1 MQYPYPLAEK
11 IGDPD
16 LLVGRQREFTLLDNW
31 LANIPRRLS
40 KSRVILARRKS
51 GKTAVVQRIFNRLWN
66 ENGAVIP
73 FYFDIKDSK
82 VWYPDLAINYYC
94 TFVSQYI
101 SFLERDAQLVKTP
114 LSLTQIKEYGLAK
127 SLPVLVNDVTWI
139 SENLSRRIISSDLI
153 WQTAYSAPHRYAD
166 LFDQRILVILDE
178 FQNIAQYVYPDPHF
192 QTAPIET
199 LAGSFHYHVESKIAP
214 MLVTGSYV
222 GLLWK
227 IINQYLEAG
236 RLTPLKF
243 SPYLT
248 PEEGLQAVYKYA
260 EYFKQPI
267 TNETAVQLNELCRAD
282 PFLISCVILNE
293 AVGKDLATSAGVIEA
308 VNYELTNRDS
318 EMSQTWNEYLYRT
331 LNQVNDR
338 HAKTLLLH
346 LNKFADR
353 YWTPSEL
360 KEVLH
365 LDLETNQ
372 IQQRLL
378 ALWVADL
385 IERGT
390 ADIDFR
396 GLQDGTLNIILRQ
409 RLEKEINQFVPN
421 LRQEFHDQV
430 QQLMVEN
437 RKLRGQLNY
446 LSGKL
451 AEHQLAIAFR
461 SRKRVVLS
469 DFFPDAT
476 DTTPLLLVDVRERV
490 LLQRA
495 DGKGLEVDVV
505 ATATDGRVVLV
516 EVKKTQVKTSRSQV
530 EEFWEKVRTYQQLF
544 PDQKVLAAFLS
555 LGDFTEEAL
564 AFCQAQGCATA
575 VRMEQ
580 Y

>member
-1 MQYPYPLAEK
+1 
-11 IGDPD
+11 
-16 LLVGRQREFTLLDNW
+16 
-31 LANIPRRLS
+31 
-40 KSRVILARRKS
+40 
-51 GKTAVVQRIFNRLWN
+51 
-66 ENGAVIP
+66 
-73 FYFDIKDSK
+73 
-82 VWYPDLAINYYC
+82 
-94 TFVSQYI
+94 
-101 SFLERDAQLVKTP
+101 VKTP
-114 LSLTQIKEYGLAK
+114 LSLTQIKEYGVTK

-139 SENLSRRIISSDLI
+139 SENLSRQIIGSDLI

-178 FQNIAQYVYPDPHF
+178 FQNIAQYVYRDEKCQGQPD
-192 QTAPIET
+192 ET

-260 EYFKQPI
+260 ESFKQPI
-267 TNETAVQLNELCRAD
+267 TNETAVQLNELCQAD

-293 AVGKDLATSAGVIEA
+293 VVGKDLTTSAGVIEA

-360 KEVLH
+360 KAVLH

-378 ALWVADL
+378 ALSVADL

-390 ADIDFR
+390 SDIQFR
-396 GLQDGTLNIILRQ
+396 GLSDGTLNLILQ
-409 RLEKEINQFVPN
+409 TRLEEEINQFVPD

-430 QQLMVEN
+430 QRLMVEN

-476 DTTPLLLVDVRERV
+476 DPTPLLLVDVRERV

-495 DGKGLEVDVV
+495 DGKTLELDVV

-564 AFCQAQGCATA
+564 VFCQAQGCATA